1 MPELVIETGA
11 STTPA
16 SANSYFSLNSC
27 TEYFTKI
34 GKLTSWASGTTTTQS
49 AALIRAC
56 YYMELQDFIGTKALS
71 TQPLEWPRRNVTD
84 KNSYFISSTCV
95 PLQIKWIQAELAY
108 RFLNGDDPL
117 PDNDTTGNVIR
128 EKVDVVEIQYD
139 SGGAQQVPS
148 QPYIDTL
155 LRGWIRGKTNV
166 EIFRA

>member
-1 MPELVIETGA
+1 MTLIVEDGTSLA
-11 STTPA
+11 SSNSFYNLA
-16 SANSYFSLNSC
+16 SA
-27 TEYFTKI
+27 TEYFSNL
-34 GKLTSWASGTTTTQS
+34 GKSSGWTTLATGQE
-49 AALIRAC
+49 AALIRAT
-56 YYMELQDFIGTKALS
+56 YLMETYDWIGIKALS
-71 TQPLEWPRRNVTD
+71 TQALEWPRRNVTD
-84 KNSYFISSTCV
+84 KNGFYISSTAI
-95 PLQIKWIQAELAY
+95 PLRIKWVQAELAY

>member
-1 MPELVIETGA
+1 MPEIVVETGVG
-11 STTPA
+11 TLA
-16 SANSYFSLNSC
+16 SANSYLSIASA
-27 TEYFTKI
+27 TSYFTNI
-34 GKLTSWASGTTTTQS
+34 GKLTNWASGTTTTQS
-49 AALIRAC
+49 AALIRSC
-56 YYMELQDFIGTKALS
+56 YFMELQNWIGTKALS

-84 KNSYFISSTCV
+84 KNLFYISSTAI
-95 PLQIKWIQAELAY
+95 PLQIKWVQAELAY

-155 LRGWIRGKTNV
+155 LREWVRSKNAI
-166 EIFRA
+166 IIQRA